1 MMQKVFVTAA
11 LLMAGVAAAQEES
24 APTPQVPTEQTVPE
38 GGDAEAVRETNQTGN
53 ALPGEDA
60 GVVREDAGQPPA
72 EQPPVVAQEPTGERA
87 DSPGE
92 QGSESQ
98 PAAGE
103 QGVTAGSG
111 DTVGEGKPEGEG
123 QPSAE
128 EQGVTAEPG
137 CETGECESGCACGC
151 QAVGER
157 EAAEPEGES
166 DEEEQGSEDQPS
178 AEEQGAMAEPGCG
191 TGECGPG
198 CACGC
203 QAAGEQGAEEPEG
216 EAEESEPGRESFV
229 PAGESSSA
237 EEPEEERGEEPRQDL
252 SAAYRGIVKIEVANR
267 MPDYNV
273 PWRAGQ
279 FGRGTGTG
287 FMVEPGVFMT
297 NAHVVGNAERINVS
311 PYADARKIP
320 AKVKFVA
327 HDADLALVEVEDAGA
342 FKDVPYLEFSTDMPK
357 LEDSV
362 RAIGYP
368 IGGNRLSVTRGIVSR
383 IDTIPYAHTQN
394 ESHLTVQ
401 IDAAINPGNS
411 GGPVLM
417 GDKVVG
423 VAFQGLREAN
433 STGYMIPLPVIN
445 RFRKDVQDG
454 HYDYYVK
461 IGAQFF
467 PMENP
472 AMRKHYKLPDDAMGA
487 IVGEVIRGS
496 GADGKLRVGDI
507 VLAVNGLP
515 VDSSAMI
522 ELGGERV
529 KLEEMAERAFN
540 GDVLTFNII
549 RNGKVMEV
557 KVAPRRIPAADIMGN
572 EFDAMPR
579 YVHFA
584 GLIFQPLQRGVIEAH
599 RMDPGDF
606 VVEMDEF
613 INRGGSLSKED
624 VVVLTDVLADEV
636 NARFDD
642 SGTGIVTKVNGQ
654 EVKGLRHLHELL
666 YPKDGKRTGDYT
678 TIEFKD
684 APRPFVIDNA
694 VLDASNERIS
704 DSYNIPANAR
714 LD

>member
-1 MMQKVFVTAA
+1 MRRICDKNSDVIMKHFFVVAT
-11 LLMAGVAAAQEES
+11 LLTAGVVAAQEES
-24 APTPQVPTEQTVPE
+24 ARAQQVGVERIVPAEENAVGTEQKAVEEVPAAE
-38 GGDAEAVRETNQTGN
+38 LTPAEAKPAGETAPAAEAPSEVPAVT
-53 ALPGEDA
+53 E
-60 GVVREDAGQPPA
+60 QPQEPAPA
-72 EQPPVVAQEPTGERA
+72 EVKPEEVKPAGETAPAAEAPSEVPAVTEQPQEPTPAEVKPEEAKPAGETAPAAEAPSEAPAVTEQPQEPAPA
-87 DSPGE
+87 DNSGAGTFEGE
-92 QGSESQ
+92 QPEFTDGESF
-98 PAAGE
+98 
-103 QGVTAGSG
+103 
-111 DTVGEGKPEGEG
+111 DEGEG
-123 QPSAE
+123 GSGE
-128 EQGVTAEPG
+128 EICRCGCEEPG
-137 CETGECESGCACGC
+137 CEC
-151 QAVGER
+151 QEYD
-157 EAAEPEGES
+157 EGE
-166 DEEEQGSEDQPS
+166 ED
-178 AEEQGAMAEPGCG
+178 
-191 TGECGPG
+191 TDN
-198 CACGC
+198 
-203 QAAGEQGAEEPEG
+203 
-216 EAEESEPGRESFV
+216 
-229 PAGESSSA
+229 
-237 EEPEEERGEEPRQDL
+237 PEEEVEEGPEEEAEPDL
-252 SAAYRGIVKIEVANR
+252 SAAYRGIVKIEVANQL
-267 MPDYNV
+267 PDYNI

-279 FGRGTGTG
+279 FGSGTGTG

-297 NAHVVGNAERINVS
+297 NAHVVGNAKRINVS

-327 HDADLALVEVEDAGA
+327 HDADLALVEVEDAEA
-342 FKDVPYLEFSTDMPK
+342 FKDVPYLEFSSEMPK

-383 IDTIPYAHTQN
+383 IDTTPYAHTQS

-454 HYDYYVK
+454 HYDHYVK

-472 AMRKHYKLPDDAMGA
+472 AMRRHYKLPNDAMGA
-487 IVGEVIRGS
+487 IVGDVFKGS
-496 GADGKLRVGDI
+496 GADGKLQVGDI

-529 KLEEMAERAFN
+529 KLEEMAERSFS
-540 GDVLTFNII
+540 GDELTFKII
-549 RNGKVMEV
+549 RDGKETEV
-557 KVAPRRIPAADIMGN
+557 KVAPKRIPAADILGN
-572 EFDAMPR
+572 EFDALPR

-599 RMDPGDF
+599 QMDPGDF
-606 VVEMDEF
+606 VVEMDDF
-613 INRGGSLSKED
+613 IRRGGSQSKED
-624 VVVLTDVLADEV
+624 VVVLTDKLADEV

-642 SGTGIVTKVNGQ
+642 PGTGIVTKVNGQ
-654 EVKGLRHLHELL
+654 EVKGLRHLYELL
-666 YPKDGKRTGDYT
+666 YPKDGKREGSYT

-684 APRPFVIDNA
+684 APRPFVIDNTI
-694 VLDASNERIS
+694 LDDANTRIRS
-704 DSYNIPANAR
+704 HYNIPDKPR
-714 LD
+714 LDSSIN